1 MYLKHVHRDI
11 LIARVSL
18 YSSSKKNHS
27 ICGQTVLF
35 LESSGNTENDLKTE
49 KNTVDIKRRKYTNA
63 QKILVGFVCIEREDS
78 YKEFWENSDVM

>member
-1 MYLKHVHRDI
+1 MWESHCILVLK
-11 LIARVSL
+11 
-18 YSSSKKNHS
+18 KHS

-63 QKILVGFVCIEREDS
+63 QKILVGFVCIEREGS
-78 YKEFWENSDVM
+78 YKEFWENSDVMWKYSSVN